1 MVISISAVLSPN
13 KYTGVNP
20 RLKIE
25 TFREKCPVAAG
36 EDVIKG
42 LTQTP
47 KTLPPKYFYDDQG
60 SLLFEKICALPEYY
74 VTRTETR
81 ILQDYASEIAHLTG
95 PCEIVELGSGSST
108 KTRILLDAYQ
118 ELGHPLHYLPIDIS
132 GGILEQSAYALLKDY
147 PTLHIHG
154 IVSTY
159 ETALKHLNDSPLP
172 ARMIGF
178 IGSTLGNLK
187 PQECHIF
194 FSHIVEALQPGDYFL
209 LGVDLHK
216 SKSIL
221 EPAYDDSQGITA
233 EFNLN
238 MLRHLNHLFE
248 GDFNLQKFEHLAF
261 YNETEHRIEMHLK
274 SLRSQTVELKK
285 LNLTLEF
292 VAGETIHTEISRKF
306 AIQKIQEEL
315 LDFGLVSLHTW
326 TDENQWFGLMLCQL
340 QAVSNQ

>member
-1 MVISISAVLSPN
+1 MPISNSSLVSSEEYIR
-13 KYTGVNP
+13 VNP
-20 RLKIE
+20 RLTIE
-25 TFREKCPVAAG
+25 TFREKCPVTAG

-60 SLLFEKICALPEYY
+60 SLLFEKICELPEYY
-74 VTRTETR
+74 LTRTETK

-95 PCEIVELGSGSST
+95 PCEVVELGSGSST

-132 GGILEQSAYALLKDY
+132 GGILEQSAYSLLEDY

-159 ETALKHLNDSPLP
+159 ETALKHLNSSPLP
-172 ARMIGF
+172 SRMIGF

-187 PQECHIF
+187 PEECHVF
-194 FSHIVEALQPGDYFL
+194 FAHVVESLQPGDYFL

-221 EPAYDDSQGITA
+221 EPAYDDSQGVTA
-233 EFNLN
+233 AFNLN
-238 MLRHLNHLFE
+238 MLRHLNRLFE
-248 GDFNLQKFEHLAF
+248 GNFKIEQFEHLAF
-261 YNETEHRIEMHLK
+261 YNDTKHQIEMHLK
-274 SLRSQTVELKK
+274 SLRSQIVELKT
-285 LNLTLEF
+285 LNLTIEF
-292 VAGETIHTEISRKF
+292 AEGETIHTEISRKF
-306 AIQKIQEEL
+306 QFEQIQEEL
-315 LDFGLVSLHTW
+315 QTLGLVTLKHW
-326 TDENQWFGLMLCQL
+326 TDENQYLGLILCQL
-340 QAVSNQ
+340 Q